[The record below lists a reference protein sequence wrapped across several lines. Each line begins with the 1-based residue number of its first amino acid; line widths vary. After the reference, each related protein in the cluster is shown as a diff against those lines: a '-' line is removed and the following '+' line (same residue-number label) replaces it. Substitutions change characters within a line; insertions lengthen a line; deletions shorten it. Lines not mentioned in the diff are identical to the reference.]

1 MKKAIM
7 IFVTILFVAIA
18 YNGYAHHRH
27 QKHHKQVQK
36 CMCDKQRPPMDR
48 EHFDGR
54 KGQNRPFNEGKFE
67 HQRKGRPDFK
77 RESTIVKDTINGK
90 TAMVSVGSLLTP
102 YETELLMG
110 E

>member
-27 QKHHKQVQK
+27 QKHHQDEQK
-36 CMCDKQRPPMDR
+36 CMCDKQ
-48 EHFDGR
+48 HQN
-54 KGQNRPFNEGKFE
+54 GQNRPNNDGKFE
-67 HQRKGRPDFK
+67 HRGKGHPNSK
-77 RESTIVKDTINGK
+77 KESTVIKDTINGK
-90 TAMVSVGSLLTP
+90 TAMVVVGSPLTP
-102 YETELLMG
+102 YETEFLMG

>member
-1 MKKAIM
+1 M

-36 CMCDKQRPPMDR
+36 CMCDKQRPERPPMDR
-48 EHFDGR
+48 QHFDG
-54 KGQNRPFNEGKFE
+54 KGQNRPNNEGNFE

-77 RESTIVKDTINGK
+77 KESTVVKDTINGK
-90 TAMVSVGSLLTP
+90 TAMISVGSLLTP